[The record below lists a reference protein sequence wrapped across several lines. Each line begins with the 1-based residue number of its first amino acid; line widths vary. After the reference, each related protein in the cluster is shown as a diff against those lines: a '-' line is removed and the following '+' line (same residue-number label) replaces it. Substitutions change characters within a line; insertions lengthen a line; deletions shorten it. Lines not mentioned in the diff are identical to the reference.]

1 MQYKFFRELEFSPVR
16 TNAILFGTLVH
27 QTIEDVHREVLA
39 GKADSVTRQNMESWI
54 RKNYAQLSKELG
66 VYLRESSLMSVLK
79 HVENY
84 VDYASKDWG
93 RLREAEV
100 PLTLLKDDYILE
112 GRIDLIRGQGETLEI
127 LDFKTDKKPDV
138 NSEKDREK
146 LVRYKRQLE
155 IYAHLVEKKYGKPV
169 GKMHLFYT
177 GTEEGSPFVS
187 YDFNAAAVDGTIAAI
202 DSVVEKIERKS
213 FTQSGK
219 CSPAQCAECDFKFY
233 CGKNI

>member
-1 MQYKFFRELEFSPVR
+1 M
-16 TNAILFGTLVH
+16 
-27 QTIEDVHREVLA
+27 
-39 GKADSVTRQNMESWI
+39 
-54 RKNYAQLSKELG
+54 
-66 VYLRESSLMSVLK
+66 
-79 HVENY
+79 
-84 VDYASKDWG
+84 
-93 RLREAEV
+93 

-155 IYAHLVEKKYGKPV
+155 IYAHLVEKKYGKSV

-187 YDFNAAAVDGTIAAI
+187 YGFNAEAVDGTIAEI
-202 DSVVEKIERKS
+202 GSVVDKIEQKK
-213 FTQSGK
+213 FTRNGK
-219 CSPAQCAECDFKFY
+219 CTPAQCAECDFKFY
-233 CGKNI
+233 CGKNV